1 VLVDLIDEENISV
14 FGVSARYLASLEQAG
29 VKPKNSHKLER
40 LRTILSTGSPLNKSG
55 FEYVYRDFK
64 SNVNLASISGGT
76 DIISCFLLGNPTL
89 PVVSGEIQCK
99 GLGMAV
105 EFWQLDQPCSVG
117 ETGELVCLEPFPSTP
132 VGFWHDPENKRFLA
146 SYFEQNPGIWTHG
159 DYGELTPSGGAII
172 HNPGGVRI
180 GTAEIYRQ
188 VDKIAS
194 VEESIAVGQIWSG
207 DERVIL
213 FVRLQDGLKLDSIL
227 VRQIKQVIQLNTT
240 RRHVPE
246 KIIQVADIPRTL
258 SGKIVEVAVRDVING
273 RPIVNLSSLANPESL
288 ELYKGLQELQT

>member
-1 VLVDLIDEENISV
+1 
-14 FGVSARYLASLEQAG
+14 
-29 VKPKNSHKLER
+29 
-40 LRTILSTGSPLNKSG
+40 
-55 FEYVYRDFK
+55 
-64 SNVNLASISGGT
+64 
-76 DIISCFLLGNPTL
+76 
-89 PVVSGEIQCK
+89 
-99 GLGMAV
+99 
-105 EFWQLDQPCSVG
+105 
-117 ETGELVCLEPFPSTP
+117 
-132 VGFWHDPENKRFLA
+132 LA

-172 HNPGGVRI
+172 HGRSDAVLNPGGVRI